1 MTKETYK
8 QIAAEKRQKR
18 NSKYI
23 KDWLIKED
31 ELPGREV
38 KDVLN
43 WPVESGYLSN
53 EEIAITESNV
63 MEIAAKLKSKEWSSY
78 EVTSAF
84 CHRASIAHQLVNCLS
99 EVFFEDG
106 LRQAKELDEF
116 YERTG
121 NLKGPFHGIPISLKD
136 NLNVK
141 GQATTIG
148 FVGLSFNPE
157 KYEYD
162 SALVTIL
169 RDMGAVFCFKTNV
182 PVAMMMPES
191 LNFIYNNTCNPFNRS
206 LTSGGSSGGEC
217 ALGALLGS
225 CYWGIGSDIG
235 GSLRIPASMQNL
247 FTLRPSSGRFTTYGA
262 RSGLPG
268 LESVASVNGPISTR
282 LENLEFYCKTVINEG
297 HPWDID
303 PKCLEIPWREIELP
317 KKLTFAILKDD
328 GVVKPYPGISRGL
341 DIAVQKLK
349 KQGHEIIEW
358 EPLHHERLADIITAF
373 FLSDGGVH
381 CKEYADLSGEPFFPY
396 MQMYNT
402 VEEMGVAELW
412 DLHAERSK
420 LCKEYLDNWN
430 KTAERTSSG
439 KPIDAIIMPVSPYS
453 GVGIGKFK
461 YVGYTS
467 VFNALDWAAG
477 TIPVTRVDK
486 AIDIK
491 EEIYEA
497 RNALDK
503 ETYENYDPN
512 ELSGGAISIQIVCKK
527 LQEEKVVKLMKLVS
541 EAIGTHDYWKR

>member
-8 QIAAEKRQKR
+8 QVALEKRKKR
-18 NSKYI
+18 DSKFI
-23 KDWLIKED
+23 KEWLIKEND
-31 ELPGREV
+31 LPGPEIQ
-38 KDVLN
+38 DVLQ
-43 WPVESGYLSN
+43 WPVNSGYLN
-53 EEIAITESNV
+53 QVEVAITESSV
-63 MEIAAKLKSKEWSSY
+63 PEISEKLRSKEWSSY
-78 EVTSAF
+78 QVTSAF

-99 EVFFEDG
+99 EVFFEEG
-106 LRQAKELDEF
+106 LEMAKELDDF
-116 YERTG
+116 YEKTG
-121 NLKGPFHGIPISLKD
+121 QLKGPLHGIPISLKD

-148 FVGLSFNPE
+148 FVGFSFNPE
-157 KYEYD
+157 EFEYD
-162 SALVTIL
+162 SAIVASL
-169 RDMGAVFCFKTNV
+169 REMGAVFCFKTNV

-191 LNFIYNNTCNPFNRS
+191 VNFIYENTCNPFNRS

-235 GSLRIPASMQNL
+235 GSLRIPAAMQNL
-247 FTLRPSSGRFTTYGA
+247 FTLRPSSGRFTTFGA

-282 LENLEFYCKTVINEG
+282 LENLEFYCKTLINEG
-297 HPWDID
+297 KPWNHD

-317 KKLTFAILKDD
+317 ETLTFAVLKDD
-328 GVVKPYPGISRGL
+328 GVVKPYPGISRGIE
-341 DIAVQKLK
+341 IAVQQLRKR
-349 KQGHEIIEW
+349 GHEVIEW
-358 EPLHHERLADIITAF
+358 EPMHHKRLGDIITKF

-396 MQMYNT
+396 MEMYNS

-412 DLHAERSK
+412 DLHAERTK

-430 KTAERTSSG
+430 KTAERTKTG

-453 GVGIGKFK
+453 GVSIGKFK

-486 AIDIK
+486 NIDSK
-491 EEIYEA
+491 EENYVP
-497 RNALDK
+497 RNNLDK
-503 ETYENYDPN
+503 ETYENYSAEDVH
-512 ELSGGAISIQIVCKK
+512 GGAVAIQIVCKK

-541 EAIGTHDYWKR
+541 EATGTYEYWKR